1 MHLYHI
7 YMLLQYKNDPATI
20 KTYCETSKAD
30 SFTFEVLPRY
40 FTIVAVQR

>member
-7 YMLLQYKNDPATI
+7 YMLLQYKNDPATN
-20 KTYCETSKAD
+20 CETSKAD
-30 SFTFEVLPRY
+30 SFTFEALPHY